1 MCRLLADLRP
11 PLISRR
17 FPPLLRLLPA
27 ATPRP
32 PVFRLIPPRAS
43 MLPLASMGRPLFT
56 PLSPLVPRRV
66 SLPVPLRVPF
76 SVSLPVPR
84 LRPLPPVRRRGP
96 ARCLRP
102 PIVPPGYLPGFVTAS
117 GHWVPTGCRS
127 RCARTNTSRAGAMP
141 SRGKVIT
148 SCWAMPRF
156 TATEPCAMR
165 WTTAAAR

>member
-1 MCRLLADLRP
+1 LLADLRP

-17 FPPLLRLLPA
+17 FPPLPLPLPA

-43 MLPLASMGRPLFT
+43 IRSRTSMLPLASMEHPLFT
-56 PLSPLVPRRV
+56 LLPPPVPRRV
-66 SLPVPLRVPF
+66 SLPVPLRVPLRVPF
-76 SVSLPVPR
+76 SVPPPVPR

-102 PIVPPGYLPGFVTAS
+102 PTVPPGYLPGSATAS

-127 RCARTNTSRAGAMP
+127 KCAR
-141 SRGKVIT
+141 
-148 SCWAMPRF
+148 
-156 TATEPCAMR
+156 
-165 WTTAAAR
+165 